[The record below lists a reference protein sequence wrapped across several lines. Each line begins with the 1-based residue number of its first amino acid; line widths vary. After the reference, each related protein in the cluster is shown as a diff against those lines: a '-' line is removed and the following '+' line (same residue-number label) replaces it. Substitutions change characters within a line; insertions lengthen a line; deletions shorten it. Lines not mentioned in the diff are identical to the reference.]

1 MKVSDLIE
9 LLQEM
14 DPDATVRFTYNYG
27 DHGRTMVAPE
37 VESVE
42 MGVVAP
48 NAYVDDYA
56 MIDDLDDN
64 DNAEQAVI
72 LS

>member
-1 MKVSDLIE
+1 MQVKDLIE
-9 LLQEM
+9 ILQEM
-14 DPDATVRFTYNYG
+14 DPEATVRFSYNYG
-27 DHGRTMVAPE
+27 DRGRTMVAPE

-42 MGVVAP
+42 EGRVAP

-56 MIDDLDDN
+56 MVDEFDEN
-64 DNAEQAVI
+64 EAAEVAVI